1 MCDAL
6 KIGLRCTQPIR
17 FGAAPGNPINRV
29 KASQCSG
36 RGYAVRRF
44 AVIDKLDAVDGGNM
58 FHPVRQAGEIEYG
71 AGDGFGIN
79 TKCARGGI
87 GSGSI
92 LPIVPPG
99 QGGRGL

>member
-1 MCDAL
+1 
-6 KIGLRCTQPIR
+6 
-17 FGAAPGNPINRV
+17 
-29 KASQCSG
+29 
-36 RGYAVRRF
+36 
-44 AVIDKLDAVDGGNM
+44 M